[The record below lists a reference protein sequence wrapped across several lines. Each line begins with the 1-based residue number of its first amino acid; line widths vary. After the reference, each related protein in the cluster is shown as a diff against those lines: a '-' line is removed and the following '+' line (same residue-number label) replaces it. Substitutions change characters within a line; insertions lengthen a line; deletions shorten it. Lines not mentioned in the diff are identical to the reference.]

1 MRLAGLQ
8 GVPTLAEV
16 GVTGVDVA
24 QWYGLFAPAG
34 TPEEV
39 IAKLNRLLNEVLTDP
54 AVVERF
60 QSHGAQVEP
69 GTPDALSTKVKAELA
84 RWSRVVKQAR
94 LAPHESRL
102 ATLD

>member
-1 MRLAGLQ
+1 MR
-8 GVPTLAEV
+8 
-16 GVTGVDVA
+16 
-24 QWYGLFAPAG
+24 FAPAG

-39 IAKLNRLLNEVLTDP
+39 IGKLNRLLNEVLTDP

-84 RWSRVVKQAR
+84 RWSKVVKQAR
-94 LAPHESRL
+94 LARTNPVWPQHWTEL
-102 ATLD
+102 ATKGDC